1 MPVGDGAI
9 RVRTGR
15 SVIEG
20 VGELEGNGNRAA
32 SVAAAPLSTRS
43 RPRPNL
49 TRPSLRRIG
58 SWLTDQADAQIERW
72 TLWTPVAL
80 GCGCAAYFGLMREP
94 QAWVAWA
101 LLPVVAALLVATRWS
116 VTRAMTMALVLTACA
131 IGGFAVAK
139 LRAEAVKAPVA
150 LAGARPQAVEAWVVD
165 IAQPGEGGQRLLL
178 APMRVGEWDAQATPI
193 RMRVT
198 LRPGTPLPRP
208 GESVDVLA
216 IVNPP
221 PPPASP
227 GSYDFARDAY
237 FESVGGVGLALR
249 APRVTTPES
258 QAPWRLR
265 LTMWVNSQR
274 WALTEKIVAALG
286 PETGGLAAAMTTG
299 HEAFIPKEQVE
310 NLRAAGLAHIISIS
324 GLHMAIVGGFAFAA
338 ARLLVA
344 AWPWLALR
352 VSGKKVAALVGL
364 VAVGGYLVLSGAP
377 PPAERAA
384 ITAAVAFGAILA
396 DRQAISLHALALAA
410 MGVLLLQPEAVTEP
424 GFQMSFAAT
433 AALVALAEVWPR
445 PVKEIEVPWWI
456 RWPQAA
462 VTWTA
467 ASLAVSF
474 VAGLATGPFA
484 IQHFNRVSTWG
495 LFANLVVAP
504 ISSFLMMPGLALGAA
519 LTPFG
524 LGQAPL
530 EVAGWSIGLMNQV
543 AATAAGAPAAQV
555 VIPSAPDWVLPAS
568 FLGLLFVCLWRGPFR
583 WTGLPLALA
592 ILWAP
597 RPAAPD
603 VWVSADG
610 AAVAVREGR
619 ESVLLRPD
627 VKLFGAG
634 LWSRRRGLT
643 PLISEPERDA
653 RFQCDRWSCLPKAE
667 APVKLAAAWNL
678 KRPLKA
684 GRLEALCTGADVVIL
699 RNAFKPESC
708 AAPLVLT
715 GAAFAAGGSAELYR
729 QGSGWRIVWAQEQRG
744 RRPWTWGH
752 DPR

>member
-1 MPVGDGAI
+1 LGRAGA
-9 RVRTGR
+9 
-15 SVIEG
+15 
-20 VGELEGNGNRAA
+20 
-32 SVAAAPLSTRS
+32 
-43 RPRPNL
+43 
-49 TRPSLRRIG
+49 
-58 SWLTDQADAQIERW
+58 WLADQAEAQTDRW

-80 GCGCAAYFGLMREP
+80 GCGCGLYFGLMREP
-94 QAWVAWA
+94 QAWVTWA
-101 LLPVVAALLVATRWS
+101 LLPMVLGLLVATRWS
-116 VTRAMTMALVLTACA
+116 VTRAMTMALVLGACA
-131 IGGFAVAK
+131 VGGFAVAK
-139 LRAEAVKAPVA
+139 LRAEAVRAPVA
-150 LAGARPQAVEAWVVD
+150 QTGSRPQTVEAWVVD
-165 IAQPGEGGQRLLL
+165 IAAPGEGGQRLLL
-178 APMRVGEWDAQATPI
+178 APKRVGDWSPAATPI

-208 GESVDVLA
+208 GEAVRLLA

-237 FESVGGVGLALR
+237 FESVGAVGLALR
-249 APRVTTPES
+249 PPEPM
-258 QAPWRLR
+258 AADGPPPWRLG
-265 LTMWVNSQR
+265 LTMRVNALR
-274 WALTEKIVAALG
+274 WALTERIVAALG

-338 ARLLVA
+338 ARLGVA

-352 VSGKKVAALVGL
+352 APGKKVAALVGL
-364 VAVGGYLVLSGAP
+364 AAVAGYLVLSGAP

-384 ITAAVAFGAILA
+384 ITAAVAFAAILV

-433 AALVALAEVWPR
+433 AALVALAEIWPR
-445 PVKEIEVPWWI
+445 PVREIDVPWPI
-456 RWPQAA
+456 RAAQAA

-467 ASLAVSF
+467 ASIAVSF

-495 LFANLVVAP
+495 LFANLAVAP

-543 AATAAGAPAAQV
+543 AAWAAAAPASQIL
-555 VIPSAPDWVLPAS
+555 IPSAPDWVLPAS
-568 FLGLLFVCLWRGPFR
+568 FLGLLFACLWRGPLR
-583 WTGLPLALA
+583 WAGLPLALA

-597 RPAAPD
+597 RPPAPD
-603 VWVSADG
+603 IWVSADG
-610 AAVAVREGR
+610 AAVAVRAGR
-619 ESVLLRPD
+619 EAVLLRPD
-627 VKLFGAG
+627 VKLFGAE

-643 PLISEPERDA
+643 PLPSEAERDA
-653 RFQCDRWSCLPKAE
+653 RFDCDRWSCAPGAD
-667 APVKLAAAWNL
+667 APVRLAAAWNL
-678 KRPLKA
+678 RRPLKE
-684 GRLEALCTGADVVIL
+684 GRLEALCANADVVVL
-699 RNAFKPESC
+699 RNALRPEACPAS
-708 AAPLVLT
+708 LVLT
-715 GAAFAAGGSAELYR
+715 GVDFAAGGSAELYR
-729 QGSGWRIVWAQEQRG
+729 EGDGWRIVWAQARRG
-744 RRPWTWGH
+744 RRPWTWGY

>member
-1 MPVGDGAI
+1 LSAGESDLDALGGRRA
-9 RVRTGR
+9 VR
-15 SVIEG
+15 
-20 VGELEGNGNRAA
+20 LDA
-32 SVAAAPLSTRS
+32 
-43 RPRPNL
+43 
-49 TRPSLRRIG
+49 RRIPA
-58 SWLTDQADAQIERW
+58 WLAEQTEAQTDRW

-116 VTRAMTMALVLTACA
+116 VTRAMTMGLVLAACA
-131 IGGFAVAK
+131 VGGFAVAK

-150 LAGARPQAVEAWVVD
+150 QAGARPQGVEAWVVD
-165 IAQPGEGGQRLLL
+165 IASPGEGGQRLLL
-178 APMRVGEWDAQATPI
+178 APMRVGDWDPTATPI

-198 LRPGTPLPRP
+198 LRPGVELPRP
-208 GESVDVLA
+208 GDAVRVLA

-249 APRVTTPES
+249 PPDVVSTDAT
-258 QAPWRLR
+258 APWRLR
-265 LTMWVNSQR
+265 LSMRVNAVR
-274 WALTEKIVAALG
+274 WSLTEKIVAALG

-299 HEAFIPKEQVE
+299 HEAFVPKEQVE

-338 ARLLVA
+338 ARLGVA

-352 VSGKKVAALVGL
+352 VSGKKIAALVGL
-364 VAVGGYLVLSGAP
+364 AAVGGYLVLSGAP

-384 ITAAVAFGAILA
+384 ITAAVAFAAILA

-410 MGVLLLQPEAVTEP
+410 MAVLLLQPEAVTEP

-456 RWPQAA
+456 RLPQAA
-462 VTWTA
+462 MTWTL

-495 LFANLVVAP
+495 LFANLIVAP

-530 EVAGWSIGLMNQV
+530 EVAGWSIGLMNRV
-543 AATAAGAPAAQV
+543 AEWAATAPASEMLV
-555 VIPSAPDWVLPAS
+555 PSAPGWVLPAS
-568 FLGLLFVCLWRGPFR
+568 FLGLLFVCLWKGPLR
-583 WTGLPLALA
+583 WAGLPLALA

-603 VWVSADG
+603 VWISADG
-610 AAVAVREGR
+610 AAVAVREGGK
-619 ESVLLRPD
+619 SVLLRPD
-627 VKLFGAG
+627 VKLFGAE

-643 PLISEPERDA
+643 PLISEAERDS
-653 RFQCDRWSCLPKAE
+653 RFDCDRWSCLANAS
-667 APVKLAAAWNL
+667 APVRLAAAWNL
-678 KRPLKA
+678 RRPLKD

-699 RNAFKPESC
+699 RNAFKPASC
-708 AAPLVLT
+708 PAPLVLT
-715 GAAFAAGGSAELYR
+715 GTDFAAGGSAELYR
-729 QGSGWRIVWAQEQRG
+729 QGAGWRIVWAQESRG
-744 RRPWTWGH
+744 RRPWTWGY